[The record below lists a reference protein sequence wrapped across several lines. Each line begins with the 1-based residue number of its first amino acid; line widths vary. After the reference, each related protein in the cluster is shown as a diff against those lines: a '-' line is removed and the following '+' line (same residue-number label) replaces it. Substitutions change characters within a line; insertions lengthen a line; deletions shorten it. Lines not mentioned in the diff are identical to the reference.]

1 MSMMG
6 DLTSSNIRNTTL
18 KIKTEITEETKNN
31 EVSIGKKYALKR
43 YEQFAWNTCNF
54 TNFATMNKLINPS
67 KKKILEIAQLL

>member
-43 YEQFAWNTCNF
+43 YEQFA
-54 TNFATMNKLINPS
+54 
-67 KKKILEIAQLL
+67 